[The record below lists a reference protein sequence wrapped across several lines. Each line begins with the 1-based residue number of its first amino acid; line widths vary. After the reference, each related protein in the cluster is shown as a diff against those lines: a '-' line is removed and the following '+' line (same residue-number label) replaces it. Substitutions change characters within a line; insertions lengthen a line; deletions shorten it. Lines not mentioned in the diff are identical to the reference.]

1 MNIQYFFVAFIL
13 IGSYFLINL
22 FVGVIFFHFNKAQQN
37 EKNKSSI
44 LLTDEQEKWVNIQKM
59 IANAKPD
66 FLSFQ
71 KPNNP
76 LLLKIHFIVTK
87 KEYEYFMML
96 SVFINI
102 LILCLYTDTLNSSF
116 KWSIEASNIF
126 FSFIFVIDFF
136 FKIISFGYRGYFYLA
151 WNQFDFILSLFSLL
165 EILIYL
171 FDSYWKLKRIKIF
184 IKILKVPRFLRTLK
198 LIKIFKG
205 VQKLLETLLLSIP
218 SLINVGSLLLLVV
231 YVYSILGVSLFSKS
245 HFNNVITE
253 FFNFSNFG
261 FSMIIMFKVLTGD
274 DWFDIMFELS
284 FQKSGCEIDDS
295 CGSGLYIV

>member
-1 MNIQYFFVAFIL
+1 MAFIL

-44 LLTDEQEKWVNIQKM
+44 LLTDEQDKWVNIQKM
-59 IANAKPD
+59 IADAKPD
-66 FLSFQ
+66 FLSFK
-71 KPNNP
+71 KPNNH
-76 LLLKIHFIVTK
+76 LLLRIHSIVTK
-87 KEYEYFMML
+87 KEYEYFIML

-102 LILCLYTDTLNSSF
+102 LVLCLYTDTLNSSF
-116 KWSIEASNIF
+116 KWSIEASNLF
-126 FSFIFVIDFF
+126 FSFVFVIDAFL
-136 FKIISFGYRGYFYLA
+136 KLISFGYRGYFYLA
-151 WNQFDFILSLFSLL
+151 WNQFDFILALFSLF
-165 EILIYL
+165 EILISF
-171 FDSYWKLKRIKIF
+171 FDKFWTLRRFKILL
-184 IKILKVPRFLRTLK
+184 KILKVPRFLRALK

-231 YVYSILGVSLFSKS
+231 FVYSILGVSLFSKS

-261 FSMIIMFKVLTGD
+261 FSMIIMFKILTGD
-274 DWFDIMFELS
+274 DWFDIMFQLS
-284 FQKSGCEIDDS
+284 FKESDCEIDKS
-295 CGSGLYIV
+295 CGSGFYIV